1 MMNTCI
7 HTVARRMPGL
17 GRKLTYC
24 CSLASGLHNIAETL
38 WEDYGAALRAYP
50 YDVSRTVLITHEF
63 ASARLHS
70 DGCHTAEICITV
82 TESPGP
88 SVVWTWGVAP
98 DNTPNRCSSSP
109 SRSAPRTAAATTRG
123 TSAATRA
130 PPSQL
135 GSQRL
140 LLRTLRKMGE
150 AP

>member
-1 MMNTCI
+1 MYHSHENPRAT
-7 HTVARRMPGL
+7 RRLDL
-17 GRKLTYC
+17 GR
-24 CSLASGLHNIAETL
+24 
-38 WEDYGAALRAYP
+38 D
-50 YDVSRTVLITHEF
+50 
-63 ASARLHS
+63 
-70 DGCHTAEICITV
+70 
-82 TESPGP
+82 
-88 SVVWTWGVAP
+88 P

-109 SRSAPRTAAATTRG
+109 SRSAPRTAAATTRD